1 MLRRRR
7 DELPTTLPSTG
18 GTGGY
23 GAPFGGGAS
32 SSVPDG
38 SGKSIKMD
46 APLVKAI
53 RAASIATKYTY
64 VWFGVSVLFIW
75 SGWSLISRGSASM
88 ILDCKGSGCTLQI
101 SKPKSFIPRNSNSS
115 ASSKRKVRIEFTK
128 DQLVRSDNILWDPD
142 AQQIVENFGLSSPTY
157 NDKEEE
163 EMDYEG
169 RKRPNKQWKKHKKK
183 KKKKFTSKLWG
194 PDDNGNYHS
203 YTLVLRD
210 ATPDLDEGGNS
221 GEGDESPSMKMAR
234 QMQQRHNAMMNDP
247 NSLAAK
253 LSQFSVHSGLQNDNS
268 LEYNLHLRDFNVA
281 QTRRLAR
288 TAVSKINAYAKGR
301 RSSFTIREARP
312 VSWQGLTLLIL
323 GIFSLI
329 LCLLLGQFWEEYDST
344 KDGSYRKRMAE
355 IKRRKEM
362 EAKRKISN
370 RKVVTRTAATSGYE
384 GRNVGGGSRLDRRS
398 SGVGYGAAKRS
409 M

>member
-1 MLRRRR
+1 M
-7 DELPTTLPSTG
+7 STV
-18 GTGGY
+18 
-23 GAPFGGGAS
+23 A
-32 SSVPDG
+32 
-38 SGKSIKMD
+38 
-46 APLVKAI
+46 
-53 RAASIATKYTY
+53 
-64 VWFGVSVLFIW
+64 LFIHHLL
-75 SGWSLISRGSASM
+75 LICSKYDCLALAASM

>member
-1 MLRRRR
+1 MFVCI
-7 DELPTTLPSTG
+7 P
-18 GTGGY
+18 
-23 GAPFGGGAS
+23 A
-32 SSVPDG
+32 
-38 SGKSIKMD
+38 
-46 APLVKAI
+46 
-53 RAASIATKYTY
+53 
-64 VWFGVSVLFIW
+64 
-75 SGWSLISRGSASM
+75 ASM
-88 ILDCKGSGCTLQI
+88 ILECKAAGCTLQI
-101 SKPKSFIPRNSNSS
+101 NKPKSFVPRNNNSL

-183 KKKKFTSKLWG
+183 KKKKFNTKMWG
-194 PDDNGNYHS
+194 PDSNGNYHS

-210 ATPDLDEGGNS
+210 ATPDLDEDSNT

-247 NSLAAK
+247 DSLAAK
-253 LSQFSVHSGLQNDNS
+253 LSQFAVHSGLQDDNS

-281 QTRRLAR
+281 HTRRLAR

-301 RSSFTIREARP
+301 RSSFSIREARP

-329 LCLLLGQFWEEYDST
+329 LCLLLGQFWEEHDAT

-355 IKRRKEM
+355 IKKRKEM
-362 EAKRKISN
+362 EAKRKNN
-370 RKVVTRTAATSGYE
+370 RKVVPRTAARSGYQ
-384 GRNVGGGSRLDRRS
+384 GRNVGVGSRLESSRS
-398 SGVGYGAAKRS
+398 SGVSYGAAKRS